1 MPQMPSFSC
10 HLLGG
15 FVGFSPFTGCYCA
28 SAGGGN
34 KIGFNADF
42 KVTNHNISPTLA
54 RGQRRSRALRR
65 GPRRAC
71 ACPLVWVSGDV
82 MSPSGA
88 VGDQR

>member
-1 MPQMPSFSC
+1 M
-10 HLLGG
+10 
-15 FVGFSPFTGCYCA
+15 GFSPFSGYCCV

-34 KIGFNADF
+34 KIGFYIDF
-42 KVTNHNISPTLA
+42 KVTHHNISSLLA
-54 RGQRRSRALRR
+54 RGQRRSRAFRR

-88 VGDQR
+88 VDDQR